1 MRAKNKVVKY
11 GVTIGIIVIVLGG
24 FFYWKNN
31 RIIVTK
37 MLFENSKIPRI
48 QFIGGMLA
56 KNRSLF
62 PKYISGIHSVNNT
75 SIKC

>member
-48 QFIGGMLA
+48 SFIGGMLA
-56 KNRSLF
+56 QNRSLF
-62 PKYISGIHSVNNT
+62 PKYTSGIHSINNT